1 MVIAAVTAYGKSQ
14 NALQRTI
21 KLGNNQDIMY
31 LDIVIGYYCWGI
43 FFEGSNF
50 LFIFEGLK
58 AMKIVLHWH
67 HHALALDTII
77 YWQCV
82 LLGD

>member
-1 MVIAAVTAYGKSQ
+1 MGH
-14 NALQRTI
+14 
-21 KLGNNQDIMY
+21 
-31 LDIVIGYYCWGI
+31 

-58 AMKIVLHWH
+58 AMEIVLHLH

-82 LLGD
+82 LLGDWKPKSESIHGLLLLDMQLENMVIYNTDAEGHLLEINTC